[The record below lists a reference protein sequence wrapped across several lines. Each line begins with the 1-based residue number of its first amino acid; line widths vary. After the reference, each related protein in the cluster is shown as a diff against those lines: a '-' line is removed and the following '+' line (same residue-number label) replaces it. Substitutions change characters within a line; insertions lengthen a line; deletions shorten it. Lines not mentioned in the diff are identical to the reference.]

1 MLELGDGSL
10 RATLATSEEDTI
22 QFPFCVEN
30 HANTIRK
37 SVHNWYPR
45 AKFCKLETVKIP
57 RLLADSVD
65 ISSFDLHSYEVVLI
79 TNICQT
85 MLPGSI
91 EHLADFEELN
101 NYL

>member
-37 SVHNWYPR
+37 SVHNWNPR
-45 AKFCKLETVKIP
+45 AKFCKLEAV
-57 RLLADSVD
+57 
-65 ISSFDLHSYEVVLI
+65 
-79 TNICQT
+79 
-85 MLPGSI
+85 
-91 EHLADFEELN
+91 
-101 NYL
+101 